1 LSRTES
7 KAKMNPAQNQKLAMN
22 GNGADYDADSIK
34 VLKGLDAVRKRPGMY
49 IGDTS
54 DGTGLHHMVFEV
66 LDNAIDEALAGYCD
80 DIKVVIHADN
90 SISIV
95 DNGRGIP
102 TDIKDDDEQKRS
114 AAEIV
119 MTELH
124 AGGKFDQNSYKV
136 SGGLHGVGVSVVNA
150 LSDWLKLRIWRSGKV
165 HQMEFRRGEAV
176 APLAVVGDTDRRGTE
191 VHFMASIET
200 FGRIEYHYEILAKR
214 IRELSF
220 LNNGVAIEL
229 IDQRDGKSEN
239 FKYSGGVK
247 GFVEYMNRSKSVLHP
262 KVFHG
267 IGEKDGTTVEV
278 AMQWNDSYVENVQV
292 FTNNIPQR
300 DGGTHLTGLRQAMTR
315 TLNNYIEKEEIAKK
329 AKIETTGDDMREGL
343 TCVLS
348 IKVPE
353 PKFSSQTKD
362 KLVSSE
368 VMPVVQEIVAAK
380 LADFLLEHPNDAR
393 IICTKI
399 VEAARAREAA
409 RKARELTRRK
419 GVLDGMGLPGKL
431 ADCQERDPALCEIY
445 LVEGDSAGGSAKQGR
460 DRKFQAILPLRGK
473 ILNVERARV
482 EKLLSSQEIITLITA
497 LGTGF
502 GKPTNGDKDEKDV
515 FNADKL
521 RYHRIIIM
529 TDADVDGSHIRT
541 LLLTFFYRQM
551 PELVERGHIYIAQP
565 PLYKVRQGRED
576 AYLKDDHELK
586 QHLLKVAL
594 KGAELVP
601 GSERPPLA
609 TQTFASIARDY
620 LLAEAVAER
629 LARVVDPA
637 ALKALLG
644 GVRID
649 LASEAGAQASAAA
662 LEKAIADPNVRVE
675 TRYDATTGARRI
687 VIVRLSHGTAHA
699 SAIDTDLV
707 ASGDFVQI
715 AAAADVIR
723 DLLHPGAVVKRGD
736 KQRAIAAFS
745 EALEWLLD
753 EARGSVTIQRYK
765 GLGEMN
771 PEQLWETTMDPKV
784 RRLLRVQ
791 IEDAIAS
798 EEIFSTLM
806 GEEVEPRRVFIENN
820 ALGVRNLDV

>member
-1 LSRTES
+1 
-7 KAKMNPAQNQKLAMN
+7 MIPAEHKPGSN
-22 GNGADYDADSIK
+22 GNGDDYTSDSIK

-66 LDNAIDEALAGYCD
+66 LDNAIDEALAGFCD

-90 SISIV
+90 SVSVV

-102 TDIKDDDEQKRS
+102 TDVKDDDEAKRS

-150 LSDWLKLRIWRSGKV
+150 LSDWLKLRIWRNGRAY
-165 HQMEFRRGEAV
+165 QMEFRRGEAM
-176 APLAVVGDTDRRGTE
+176 APLAETGATDRRGTE
-191 VHFMASIET
+191 VHFMASPET
-200 FGRIEYHYEILAKR
+200 FGRIEYHYDILARR

-220 LNNGVAIEL
+220 LNNGVKIEL
-229 IDQRDGKSEN
+229 VDQRDGKSEN
-239 FKYSGGVK
+239 FAYSGGIR
-247 GFVEYMNRSKSVLHP
+247 GFVEYMNRSKTVLHP
-262 KVFHG
+262 KVFHA
-267 IGEKDGTTVEV
+267 IGEKDGVTVEV
-278 AMQWNDSYVENVQV
+278 AMQWNDSYAENVQC

-329 AKIETTGDDMREGL
+329 AKVETTGDDMREGL

-348 IKVPE
+348 VKVPE

-368 VMPVVQEIVAAK
+368 VMPIVQEVVSAK
-380 LADFLLEHPNDAR
+380 LADFLLESPNDAK

-431 ADCQERDPALCEIY
+431 ADCQERDPALSEIY

-473 ILNVERARV
+473 ILNVERARFD
-482 EKLLSSQEIITLITA
+482 KLVSSQEIITLITA

-502 GKPTNGDKDEKDV
+502 GKSEGDKEDKDAFDV
-515 FNADKL
+515 AKL

-565 PLYKVRQGRED
+565 PLYKVKQNKDE
-576 AYLKDDHELK
+576 AYLKDDHELN
-586 QHLLKVAL
+586 QYLLRVAL
-594 KGAELVP
+594 KGAELLP
-601 GSERPPLA
+601 GAERPALSGQALA
-609 TQTFASIARDY
+609 NVARQY
-620 LLAEAVAER
+620 LLAEAVIER
-629 LARVVDPA
+629 LSRVIDPA
-637 ALKALLG
+637 SLRALLS
-644 GVRID
+644 GVKID
-649 LASEAGAQASAAA
+649 LSSA
-662 LEKAIADPNVRVE
+662 N
-675 TRYDATTGARRI
+675 
-687 VIVRLSHGTAHA
+687 S
-699 SAIDTDLV
+699 
-707 ASGDFVQI
+707 
-715 AAAADVIR
+715 
-723 DLLHPGAVVKRGD
+723 
-736 KQRAIAAFS
+736 
-745 EALEWLLD
+745 
-753 EARGSVTIQRYK
+753 
-765 GLGEMN
+765 
-771 PEQLWETTMDPKV
+771 
-784 RRLLRVQ
+784 
-791 IEDAIAS
+791 
-798 EEIFSTLM
+798 
-806 GEEVEPRRVFIENN
+806 
-820 ALGVRNLDV
+820 